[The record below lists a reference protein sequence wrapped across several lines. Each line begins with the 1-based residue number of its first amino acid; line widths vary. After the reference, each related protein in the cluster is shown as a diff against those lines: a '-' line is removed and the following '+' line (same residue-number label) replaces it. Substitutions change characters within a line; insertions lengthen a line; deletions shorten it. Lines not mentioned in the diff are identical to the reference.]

1 MQTNSTR
8 AAEHERD
15 STLAKRR
22 WKNSGKT
29 GKYLEVLV
37 NDSTRHVDLSAQLW
51 HTTNTYQQYFVN
63 NDHVENCLR
72 SDSAYSSRLVSH
84 LQPRKLVSWR
94 ANASRCGLESPETAR
109 WDKIAATRGLKCISS
124 SGSDMQG
131 SRWPKKNAQPSRAF
145 FYFLFFSTFEGL
157 ISDRSFNFGL
167 VASIFQGKTSP
178 WSEISLHFTSRGR
191 FAWYMLYFVSSQN
204 IVSNLN
210 LGKKKKLDH
219 TAYSLHCGGRT
230 SSTRK
235 K

>member
-1 MQTNSTR
+1 MIMWRTAWEATAHTAQDLFLIFSPG
-8 AAEHERD
+8 
-15 STLAKRR
+15 SLLAGELTPLVAVWKALRR
-22 WKNSGKT
+22 PAGIRLPPPEAW
-29 GKYLEVLV
+29 
-37 NDSTRHVDLSAQLW
+37 
-51 HTTNTYQQYFVN
+51 
-63 NDHVENCLR
+63 
-72 SDSAYSSRLVSH
+72 SAYLLLAQTCKDRVG
-84 LQPRKLVSWR
+84 PRKTPSLH
-94 ANASRCGLESPETAR
+94 GL
-109 WDKIAATRGLKCISS
+109 
-124 SGSDMQG
+124 
-131 SRWPKKNAQPSRAF
+131 F